1 MSTQPII
8 EKLIEAHL
16 DFLDEQ
22 FAQTQVIQQEFEQFI
37 IGWGVGNYNNC
48 GLLNRF
54 NILFKS
60 KF

>member
-22 FAQTQVIQQEFEQFI
+22 FAQAQV
-37 IGWGVGNYNNC
+37 
-48 GLLNRF
+48 
-54 NILFKS
+54 
-60 KF
+60 